1 MHPAVPHRADENG
14 TMREKELRLALIC
27 YGGISLAVYMHGITK
42 EIWHLAR
49 ASRAFHDDETAP
61 SPTAVVYAEL
71 LETIA
76 AKCGLKLRVLADI
89 IAGASAGG
97 INGIFLSQAIAT
109 GQSLEPLTELWLESA
124 DVDSLL
130 DPRAK
135 ASHRFSKFWAKPLVW
150 AFAGRQGAT
159 WDDDLD
165 DQTRDEIHDKLTRF
179 VRARW
184 FEPPFGGE
192 TFTRL
197 LLDAFDAMATQ
208 AVGHRLLPD
217 EQPLDLFVTVTD
229 FHGHPETL
237 RLHSP
242 PQIIENEHRLTF
254 AFRDAPGEPALL
266 DAVENLAFAARA
278 TASFPGAFPPFTAA
292 ELDRVLTTD
301 KRPWP
306 DRDTF
311 LARILPKRAASALID
326 KAVLIDGSVLANA
339 PFRPAIEALKQRPA
353 RREVDRRFVYID
365 PKPGIRS
372 VKINRG
378 GEAEIPG
385 FFTTIFGALSD
396 IPREQPIRDNLE
408 SLERRSTRI
417 KRMRLIVEKLRPDV
431 EASVAGLFGR
441 TLFIDRPN
449 PTRLA
454 GWRQRA
460 EERAAKDAGHSYVS
474 YCQLKIAN
482 IVEATPSKTRAAVTH
497 DSEALAPLAFFA
509 KHDTAYRIRRLRF
522 LGRTLAQLEESNP
535 KGNYDAV
542 SAALYDRLAHYLDL
556 EATPDPSVDLLA
568 LDGATDAAI
577 ADALAAC
584 PKADRRAPLLA
595 YLGFPFYDVATL
607 SLLQGEGFDEF
618 DEIKVDRISPDE
630 AQSIRSGDATATLK
644 GIQFNSFGA
653 FFSRTYRE
661 NDYLWGRLHGAERLV
676 DIVVS
681 TLPASAGLDA
691 EYIAKTKQALF
702 HAILDE
708 EAPRLTHLTVLIA
721 TLRTELAGGK
731 KDKTGL
737 D

>member
-1 MHPAVPHRADENG
+1 
-14 TMREKELRLALIC
+14 MREKELRLALIC

-49 ASRAFHDDETAP
+49 ASRAYHDGEPAP
-61 SPTAVVYAEL
+61 SPTSIVYAEL
-71 LETIA
+71 LTSVAE
-76 AKCGLKLRVLADI
+76 KSNLKLRILADI
-89 IAGASAGG
+89 VAGASAGG
-97 INGIFLSQAIAT
+97 INGIFLAQAIAT
-109 GQSLEPLTELWLESA
+109 GQSLDPLTDLWLESA

-135 ASHRFSKFWAKPLVW
+135 ASHRFSKIWATPLVW
-150 AFAGRQGAT
+150 AFSGRQGAT

-165 DQTRDEIHDKLTRF
+165 EQTRDEIHDKLTRF

-197 LLDAFDAMATQ
+197 LLDAFDAMGKQ
-208 AVGHRLLPD
+208 AVGPRLLPD

-237 RLHSP
+237 RLNSP

-292 ELDRVLTTD
+292 ELDRVLAGQ

-306 DRDTF
+306 NRDEF
-311 LARILPKRAASALID
+311 LARVLPKRTASEFVD

-339 PFRPAIEALKQRPA
+339 PFRPAIDALKQRPA

-431 EASVAGLFGR
+431 EASVADLFGR
-441 TLFIDRPN
+441 TLFIDRPT
-449 PTRLA
+449 PSRLA

-460 EERAAKDAGHSYVS
+460 EERAARDAGHSYVS
-474 YCQLKIAN
+474 YCQLKMAHIIDAAST
-482 IVEATPSKTRAAVTH
+482 ESRAAIVH
-497 DSEALAPLAFFA
+497 DSDALTPVDFFA
-509 KHDTAYRIRRLRF
+509 RHDIAYRIRHLRF
-522 LGRTLAQLEESNP
+522 LGRTLAHLEESHP
-535 KGNYDAV
+535 DAQFEGV
-542 SAALYDRLAHYLDL
+542 SVALYDRLAYYLDL
-556 EATPDPSVDLLA
+556 EATPDASTDLLA

-577 ADALAAC
+577 AEALAAC
-584 PKADRRAPLLA
+584 AKADRRAPLLA

-607 SLLQGEGFDEF
+607 ALLQGEGFDEF

-630 AQSIRSGDATATLK
+630 AQSIRTGGAAATLK

-681 TLPASAGLDA
+681 TLPASASFDP
-691 EYIAKTKQALF
+691 EYIVGIKQALF

-708 EAPRLTHLTVLIA
+708 EAPRLTHIAALIE
-721 TLRTELAGGK
+721 TLRTEVAGGK
-731 KDKTGL
+731 KGKTGL
-737 D
+737 DRDETQ

>member
-1 MHPAVPHRADENG
+1 
-14 TMREKELRLALIC
+14 MREKELRLALIC

-49 ASRAFHDDETAP
+49 ASRAFHKREPAP
-61 SPTAVVYAEL
+61 SPTAIIYARL
-71 LETIA
+71 LETIG
-76 AKCGLKLRVLADI
+76 KTTGIELRVLADI

-97 INGIFLSQAIAT
+97 INGIFLAQAIAT
-109 GQSLEPLTELWLESA
+109 GQSLDSLTDLWLESA

-135 ASHRFSKFWAKPLVW
+135 ASHRFSKFWATPLVW

-165 DQTRDEIHDKLTRF
+165 EETRDEIHGKLTRF

-197 LLDAFDAMATQ
+197 LLDAFDVMEDQ
-208 AVGHRLLPD
+208 AAGPRLLPD

-237 RLHSP
+237 RLNSP

-254 AFRDAPGEPALL
+254 AFRDAPGEPTRL
-266 DAVENLAFAARA
+266 DSIENLTFAARA

-292 ELDRVLTTD
+292 ELDRVLASD

-306 DRDTF
+306 GRDAF
-311 LARILPKRAASALID
+311 LTRVLPHRAETELVD

-339 PFRPAIEALKQRPA
+339 PFEPAIEALKLRPA

-378 GEAEIPG
+378 GEADIPG

-408 SLERRSTRI
+408 ALEQRSARI
-417 KRMRLIVEKLRPDV
+417 RRMRLIVEKLRPDV

-441 TLFIDRPN
+441 TLFIDRPT
-449 PTRLA
+449 PARLA

-460 EERAAKDAGHSYVS
+460 EERAARDAGHTYVS
-474 YCQLKIAN
+474 YCQLKMAN
-482 IVEATPSKTRAAVTH
+482 IVDAAPALLRTAVVGDMAT
-497 DSEALAPLAFFA
+497 LAPQDFFA
-509 KHDTAYRIRRLRF
+509 RHDIAYRIRRLRF
-522 LGRTLAQLEESNP
+522 LGRSL
-535 KGNYDAV
+535 
-542 SAALYDRLAHYLDL
+542 AALENERPDANFEQVSVTLYRQLADYLDL
-556 EATPDPSVDLLA
+556 EAAPNPNAELLA
-568 LDGATDAAI
+568 LDGATDAALAEAI
-577 ADALAAC
+577 AGC
-584 PKADRRAPLLA
+584 PKGDRRAPLLA

-607 SLLQGEGFDEF
+607 ALLQGEGFDEF

-630 AQSIRSGDATATLK
+630 AQSIRTGGAAATLK

-681 TLPASAGLDA
+681 TLPASARIDRAL
-691 EYIAKTKQALF
+691 IASVKQDLF

-708 EAPRLTHLTVLIA
+708 EAPRLTHIAPLIA
-721 TLRTELAGGK
+721 TLRDELAGGK
-731 KDKTGL
+731 TVSTGV
-737 D
+737 DRDETTEG